1 MGLKCPC
8 KGCEKRTLTCHG
20 VCRQYED
27 WKIERAAI
35 NDYNR
40 EQNAVYLSESSLRK
54 YWKNQRFGRH
64 RGKVDREQRR

>member
-1 MGLKCPC
+1 MGMKCPC
-8 KGCEKRTLTCHG
+8 KGCTERTLTCHG
-20 VCRQYED
+20 VCHRYED

-40 EQNAVYLSESSLRK
+40 EQNKVYISEPSIRK
-54 YWKNQRFGRH
+54 YWKNMRFGRH